1 MLERII
7 AVSRLQI
14 QIRKEEANNMLERII
29 AFIMSI
35 LMTIFPFLEEK
46 KIVSNEEV
54 AEAVIYAVEN
64 KDASAMEAVMCK
76 NIKDNYPNLTDEINT
91 MLSYIEGD
99 IESITWTKKG
109 SYTQTD
115 GKGNSISQNSQ
126 NYNIFTTEGVYGLSV
141 VVETYNSF
149 SLEELGIR
157 AIALHTEIKNTDPSI
172 PYEYIYSE
180 NLYKIFATEGIQDWH
195 D

>member
-1 MLERII
+1 
-7 AVSRLQI
+7 
-14 QIRKEEANNMLERII
+14 MLERII

-35 LMTIFPFLEEK
+35 LMTIFPFFEEK

-54 AEAVIYAVEN
+54 SEAVIYAVEN

-76 NIKDNYPNLTDEINT
+76 NIKDNYDDLTGEINT

-99 IESITWTKKG
+99 IESISWETG
-109 SYTQTD
+109 GGYSESD
-115 GKGNSISQNSQ
+115 GRGNSITQNHQ
-126 NYNIFTTEGVYGLSV
+126 DFEIITTECVYGISV

-149 SLEELGIR
+149 SSDELGIR
-157 AIALHTEIKNTDPSI
+157 AIALDSLIKNTNPNISR
-172 PYEYIYSE
+172 EYVYGE
-180 NLYKIFATEGIQDWH
+180 TLYKIFATEGIKEWH

>member
-1 MLERII
+1 MLARII
-7 AVSRLQI
+7 S
-14 QIRKEEANNMLERII
+14 
-29 AFIMSI
+29 FIMSI
-35 LMTIFPFLEEK
+35 IMSIFPFFGDK

-76 NIKDNYPNLTDEINT
+76 NIKDNFDDLTGEINK

-99 IESITWTKKG
+99 IESITWETG
-109 SYTQTD
+109 GGYSESD
-115 GKGNSISQNSQ
+115 GRGNSITQNHQ
-126 NYNIFTTEGVYGLSV
+126 DYEIITTEGVYGISV

-149 SLEELGIR
+149 SSEELGIR
-157 AIALHTEIKNTDPSI
+157 AIALDTLIKNTEPNSSRD
-172 PYEYIYSE
+172 YIYGE
-180 NLYKIFATEGIQDWH
+180 TLYRIFATEGVKDWH

>member
-7 AVSRLQI
+7 AV
-14 QIRKEEANNMLERII
+14 
-29 AFIMSI
+29 IMSI
-35 LMTIFPFLEEK
+35 LMTIFPFFEEK
-46 KIVSNEEV
+46 KTVSNEEV

-76 NIKDNYPNLTDEINT
+76 NIKDNYDDLTGEINT

-99 IESITWTKKG
+99 IESITWETG
-109 SYTQTD
+109 GGYSRSD
-115 GKGNSISQNSQ
+115 GRGNSITQNHQ
-126 NYNIFTTEGVYGLSV
+126 DFEIITTECVYGISV

-149 SLEELGIR
+149 SSDELGIR
-157 AIALHTEIKNTDPSI
+157 AIALDSLIKNTNPNISR
-172 PYEYIYSE
+172 EYVYGE
-180 NLYKIFATEGIQDWH
+180 TLYKIFATEGIKEWH

>member
-1 MLERII
+1 
-7 AVSRLQI
+7 
-14 QIRKEEANNMLERII
+14 MLERII

-35 LMTIFPFLEEK
+35 LMTIFPFFGEK
-46 KIVSNEEV
+46 KTVSNEEV

-64 KDASAMEAVMCK
+64 KDASAIEAVMCK